1 MLLFQLISIGALF
14 LTEKILLF
22 ISLTMYSTLIPDSLY
37 KPCPLSNTNIYYLKI
52 KVIIIIVSLLN
63 VLLVTDI
70 FFSFILEDV
79 NALISVT
86 NRTRRKKKNSNGVED
101 LNQSKKLDLMDIY
114 RTPEPKI
121 AESTFFS
128 ITPWSLTKRLHV
140 GP

>member
-1 MLLFQLISIGALF
+1 MLLLQLISIGALF

-37 KPCPLSNTNIYYLKI
+37 KPCPLSNTNISYLKI

-128 ITPWSLTKRLHV
+128 STPWSLTKRLHV